1 MEDTLHKN
9 NYIVVE
15 YDKDDYV
22 NIISENEYIDLGDTG
37 DTRDTGDTGQ
47 RGKDKGYKVDRY
59 YLKKRIKYLSKLLS
73 FITDKYIQNH
83 NSEQIIR
90 RISRISI
97 EIEKLNVEL
106 KKGV

>member
-1 MEDTLHKN
+1 MEDTLNKN

-22 NIISENEYIDLGDTG
+22 NIISENEYIDLG
-37 DTRDTGDTGQ
+37 DTGDTGQ